1 VPHYLKRWINI
12 KKVFQSPLDFTNASV
27 ITKCKPA
34 ISGMGEMLQKCG
46 LELEGKHHSG
56 IDDAR
61 NIARCVI
68 KTMEQGYEYTQ
79 GMVHNANY

>member
-1 VPHYLKRWINI
+1 
-12 KKVFQSPLDFTNASV
+12 
-27 ITKCKPA
+27 
-34 ISGMGEMLQKCG
+34 MGEMLQKCG

>member
-1 VPHYLKRWINI
+1 MKRWINI
-12 KKVFQSPLDFTNASV
+12 KKAFPVHIFDKSKEAPDFKFVSTIKKVKPSV
-27 ITKCKPA
+27 
-34 ISGMGEMLQKCG
+34 SGMPDMLKMCG

-68 KTMEQGYEYTQ
+68 KTLESEFSYT
-79 GMVHNANY
+79 